1 MPCLTASVTLKN
13 TGDRTGTETLQLYI
27 QDVSASVVRP
37 VKELKGFRKVTLAP
51 GEEQEVSFEIREE
64 MLRFLRAD
72 GTVGSEP
79 GKFQVWIAKDC
90 TQGDAA
96 EFWYEK

>member
-1 MPCLTASVTLKN
+1 MPDGIRYLKKYRRSHRHRDTAALHSGCVCKRCAP
-13 TGDRTGTETLQLYI
+13 GKGTEGLPQGNTC
-27 QDVSASVVRP
+27 A
-37 VKELKGFRKVTLAP
+37 

-79 GKFQVWIAKDC
+79 GKFRVWIAKDC

-96 EFWYEK
+96 EFWYE

>member
-1 MPCLTASVTLKN
+1 MKN
-13 TGDRTGTETLQLYI
+13 
-27 QDVSASVVRP
+27 
-37 VKELKGFRKVTLAP
+37 FLAHTD
-51 GEEQEVSFEIREE
+51 EIREE